1 MTSLGDRCA
10 LIIASKVKGK
20 RSASW
25 SCSLEMMFQFLN
37 VGRPQRPLRG
47 RACEGAVV
55 TVRLHSPSL
64 SLEQSSCS
72 SRSPRRVPV
81 SPHPDAPLSSRSPRR
96 LADKGYPSLLPPHP
110 APRCPDARSSVR
122 PQPHLPREAQS
133 SLCPSSSFGSGPLAG
148 RTLQGH

>member
-64 SLEQSSCS
+64 SGTEFLQLAFTQKGACLAS
-72 SRSPRRVPV
+72 SRRP
-81 SPHPDAPLSSRSPRR
+81 AEQPLSSQTGRQRLSLAPASP
-96 LADKGYPSLLPPHP
+96 PCP
-110 APRCPDARSSVR
+110 AVPDARSSVR
-122 PQPHLPREAQS
+122 PQPHLPRAAQS